1 MALSVVPLTAHDRA
15 DTASRPQR
23 ALADESRVRLR
34 TTKPRLQA
42 AQRRGNETANWYCAC
57 DPYHVSHGSS
67 LELTEAGRAL
77 FRSLLRVVVAFDT
90 RLRTGLVPMIWMCSA
105 AR

>member
-23 ALADESRVRLR
+23 ALGDEPRVRLR
-34 TTKPRLQA
+34 TTPPRLQA

-57 DPYHVSHGSS
+57 DPWRRIFTAPY
-67 LELTEAGRAL
+67 
-77 FRSLLRVVVAFDT
+77 
-90 RLRTGLVPMIWMCSA
+90 SA
-105 AR
+105 QVIRRR